1 MKQVAISTSKYETQ
15 VHLLSITVEDLQLL
29 RQVRPVAEK
38 LVSDVSKGFYDQMGR
53 SSDMMAIVDT
63 HSTVER
69 LRVTLGQYFLSIFDG
84 RIDDEYCRSREK
96 IGRIHYEI
104 GVPPEWYV
112 SMIPALGDSFVEAML
127 ARALAQVDER
137 VRREDERRLQRLT
150 ERMKPTRLFGRREP
164 DAELP
169 PLDIADIAAVSFH
182 ELYRYFSAFNRVLAF
197 DQYVALSQ
205 YMGGASQAMLEVGRR
220 LADEGR
226 QMVTAT
232 DEASRSVERIS
243 ETIRQV
249 AASAAEQSESIQATV
264 QSVLEVQRTL
274 QDMASDNESRARAV
288 QQTEAVV
295 RGMEDVRDTVIATG
309 EKVHHL
315 LAYSARVGDIV
326 QVISDIAEQ
335 TNLLALNAAIEA
347 ARAGSHGQ
355 GFGVVADEV
364 RRLAERSSVSAGEI
378 ARLVEEMQ
386 TSITET
392 VTAMEDGVK
401 LVESGSDAAREA
413 GATIQ
418 ETLASLQ
425 AAVEQMN
432 THSLEVTR
440 AIENIAAMS
449 EKTAVAAEEVSEAT
463 EAMSTSVQEMAR
475 SNQQLAAI
483 AEQFHEAVEKQ
494 RGAAGTGS

>member
-1 MKQVAISTSKYETQ
+1 MERVAISTSQYKPQ
-15 VHLLSITVEDLQLL
+15 VNLLGITAEDLQLL

-38 LVSDVSKGFYDQMGR
+38 LVSDVSERFYDQMGR

-69 LRVTLGQYFLSIFDG
+69 LRVTLEQYFLSIFDG

-112 SMIPALGDSFVEAML
+112 SMIPALGDNFVEAML
-127 ARALAQVDER
+127 ARTLAQVDEL
-137 VRREDERRLQRLT
+137 VRRNDEWRLKRLT
-150 ERMKPTRLFGRREP
+150 ERMKPTRLFGRR
-164 DAELP
+164 DANVELS
-169 PLDIADIAAVSFH
+169 PLDVADLAEVPFQQ
-182 ELYRYFSAFNRVLAF
+182 LYKYFSAFNRVLAF

-226 QMVTAT
+226 QMVTVT
-232 DEASRSVERIS
+232 DEASRSVEKISESIRHVAAAASEQS
-243 ETIRQV
+243 ETIQL
-249 AASAAEQSESIQATV
+249 TV
-264 QSVLEVQRTL
+264 ESVLEVQKTL
-274 QDMASDNESRARAV
+274 QHMATDNESRLRAV
-288 QQTEAVV
+288 QQTDAVV
-295 RGMEDVRDTVIATG
+295 RGMDDVRETVTATG
-309 EKVHHL
+309 DKVQRL
-315 LAYSARVGDIV
+315 RAYSAQVGDIV

-364 RRLAERSSVSAGEI
+364 RRLAVRSSASAGEI

-386 TSITET
+386 ASISET
-392 VTAMEDGVK
+392 VTAMEHGVK

-413 GATIQ
+413 GGTIQ
-418 ETLASLQ
+418 ETLSSLQ

-432 THSLEVTR
+432 SHSMEVTR
-440 AIENIAAMS
+440 AIENIADMS

-494 RGAAGTGS
+494 RGASGAGS